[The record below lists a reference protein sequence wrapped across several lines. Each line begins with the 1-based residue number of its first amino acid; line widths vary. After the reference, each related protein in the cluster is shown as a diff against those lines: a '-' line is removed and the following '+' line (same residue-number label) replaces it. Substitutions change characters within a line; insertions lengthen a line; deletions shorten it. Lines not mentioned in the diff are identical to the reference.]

1 MSVIHDS
8 TSYVKAFYDMQ
19 REQDR
24 KEDSLKM
31 NLKFT
36 KTRDV
41 KSPVRAHPTDAGID
55 FFVPNDFEVHY
66 LAPGSDILIDSGIK
80 VIVPEGYALIFKE
93 KSGVAVN
100 KKFTLGASVVDS
112 DYRGVVHFHLF
123 NSGRITQKVEAG
135 DKIVQGVI
143 VPVLL
148 CNLEEVD
155 ENEYSKNETERADGG
170 FGSSGVK

>member
-1 MSVIHDS
+1 MVINDS
-8 TSYVKAFYDMQ
+8 TSYVRYFYNMQ
-19 REQDR
+19 REQER

-31 NLKFT
+31 SLKFT
-36 KTRDV
+36 KTKDV

-55 FFVPNDFEVHY
+55 FFVPNDFETKF
-66 LAPGSDILIDSGIK
+66 LIPGEDILIDSGIK

-100 KKFTLGASVVDS
+100 KKLTLGAAVVDS

-123 NSGRITQKVEAG
+123 NSGIVAQKIEAG
-135 DKIVQGVI
+135 DKIIQGVL

-148 CNLEEVD
+148 GRVEEIS
-155 ENEYSKNETERADGG
+155 NEKYAEYETERGSGG
-170 FGSSGVK
+170 FGSTGVK